1 MAAAAAAAAGLAGA
15 GPPVNINTTEDR
27 DQWINMD
34 PNRYMEL
41 CEQAYL
47 NGDFSY
53 VQVALK
59 ANQLGLASFINER
72 VTSGDRQVTNEQ
84 AFQMLQSAQKT
95 NSMVLA
101 LTLRNAALERDARRL
116 VERVNELETNS
127 EVQE

>member
-1 MAAAAAAAAGLAGA
+1 MSAAAAAAAAPAGA
-15 GPPVNINTTEDR
+15 NPPVNINSPADR

-34 PNRYMEL
+34 PSRYMDM

-53 VQVALK
+53 VQVALR

-84 AFQMLQSAQKT
+84 AFQMLQSARADDIVKI
-95 NSMVLA
+95 N
-101 LTLRNAALERDARRL
+101 R
-116 VERVNELETNS
+116 
-127 EVQE
+127 